1 MKLSRKWTIFLIL
14 MAAFGLIFYFIWRAE
29 PKYAGIVIYFF
40 YTIPA
45 NSFLSLPHEPAVL
58 YYAKIYSPALL
69 AVLGG
74 IATCLACFIDYE
86 VLTPIFRLQRVS
98 KIKETYFYKKCIH
111 YFNKLPFVT
120 IAVVGLTPIPFYP
133 VRILAISSEY
143 SIRKYMLSVF
153 IGRVPRY
160 YILAKFGQI
169 LRIPN
174 WIIILLFVVMIGLI
188 LLGRYPRTKSKNK
201 V

>member
-1 MKLSRKWTIFLIL
+1 MRLRKKWTIFLAL
-14 MAAFGLIFYFIWRAE
+14 MAAFGFAFFLIWRAD
-29 PKYAGIVIYFF
+29 PKYGGMVIYFF

-58 YYAKIYSPALL
+58 YYAKMYSPLLL
-69 AVLGG
+69 AILGG

-86 VLTPIFRLQRVS
+86 VLTPIFKLKKVS
-98 KIKETYFYKKCIH
+98 KIKETYLYKKCID

-120 IAVVGLTPIPFYP
+120 IVLVGLSPIPFYP
-133 VRILAISSEY
+133 VRILAISSGY
-143 SIRKYMLSVF
+143 PMGKYMFSVF

-174 WIIILLFVVMIGLI
+174 WVIILLFAVMIGLI
-188 LLGRYPRTKSKNK
+188 FLSRYPRTKSKNS

>member
-1 MKLSRKWTIFLIL
+1 MKLNKKWTIFLAL
-14 MAAFGLIFYFIWRAE
+14 MAAFVIAFYLIWRSN
-29 PKYAGIVIYFF
+29 PKYAGMVIYFF

-58 YYAKIYSPALL
+58 YYAKMYSPLLL
-69 AVLGG
+69 AILGG

-86 VLTPIFRLQRVS
+86 VLTPIFRLKKVS
-98 KIKETYFYKKCIH
+98 KIKETYFYKKSIH

-120 IAVVGLTPIPFYP
+120 IAVVGFSPIPFYP
-133 VRILAISSEY
+133 VRILAISSGY
-143 SIRKYMLSVF
+143 SMRKYMLSVF
-153 IGRVPRY
+153 IGRAPRY

-169 LRIPN
+169 LNIPN
-174 WIIILLFVVMIGLI
+174 WIIILIFVVMIGLI
-188 LLGRYPRTKSKNK
+188 FLGRYPRPKPKNN